1 MAPLFANSRNFS
13 NQFLRNSKQSKIS
26 RYTCLFTLQHFDCSI
41 SNPPRVFE
49 MVITPDLEYPI
60 VCTNVRRGGFD
71 RSRSLKLD
79 MVNLNSA
86 AKWYDNDSEQGGGP
100 GGLEAGEGEDMDGC
114 ATVIPRHELVNVQSV
129 VQLEK
134 DTILVCYDSEISS
147 T

>member
-1 MAPLFANSRNFS
+1 MA
-13 NQFLRNSKQSKIS
+13 
-26 RYTCLFTLQHFDCSI
+26 QHFDCSI
-41 SNPPRVFE
+41 ANPPRVFE
-49 MVITPDLEYPI
+49 MVITPDLEYPM

-86 AKWYDNDSEQGGGP
+86 AKWYDN
-100 GGLEAGEGEDMDGC
+100 EAGEGGEAGSASASDGIVGEGESLDDDMNGC

-134 DTILVCYDSEISS
+134 DTILVCYDSKTVTLFLHIECVHLVFRQI
-147 T
+147 

>member
-1 MAPLFANSRNFS
+1 M
-13 NQFLRNSKQSKIS
+13 
-26 RYTCLFTLQHFDCSI
+26 
-41 SNPPRVFE
+41 
-49 MVITPDLEYPI
+49 

-86 AKWYDNDSEQGGGP
+86 AKWYDN
-100 GGLEAGEGEDMDGC
+100 EAGEGGGEGGSSASDGIVGEGESLDDDMNGC

-134 DTILVCYDSEISS
+134 DTILVCYDSKSHIHFYYM
-147 T
+147 